1 MSAATDDP
9 TGISIPK
16 TGTYLT
22 HRQVQ
27 NLQDDIKDL
36 ESSLG
41 DPRAQFG
48 DRGSALKQ
56 FKQLQRDLDT
66 GAPPDTTPEQ
76 RDALAREEKALREEI
91 VPAMPSQ
98 AEMRRKPP
106 GAVGK
111 HMAFEKAFKAKILRW
126 KNIRRILNK
135 GNDDPD
141 ISNLELY
148 RGTKSTLNMDN
159 AEIPGKEFFIP
170 PNTPAYSE
178 GYDRTFGK
186 KDASAEH
193 ACLF

>member
-1 MSAATDDP
+1 
-9 TGISIPK
+9 
-16 TGTYLT
+16 
-22 HRQVQ
+22 
-27 NLQDDIKDL
+27 
-36 ESSLG
+36 
-41 DPRAQFG
+41 
-48 DRGSALKQ
+48 
-56 FKQLQRDLDT
+56 
-66 GAPPDTTPEQ
+66 
-76 RDALAREEKALREEI
+76 
-91 VPAMPSQ
+91 
-98 AEMRRKPP
+98 MRRKPP

-186 KDASAEH
+186 KDAASQEEIDELKAQLARLESLVSEQSFTPEPVDEIAGTAVARCGKTGLKGERGKLAH
-193 ACLF
+193 ERKCGKCLEVIAQGDTA